1 MTISHVVSVLEK
13 LAPPYLQES
22 YDNVGL
28 LLGNSQWECTGA
40 LVTLDVTKETIQ
52 EAIDKRCNLVV
63 AHHPLIFKGRTQ
75 INGRHYTDEIIV
87 MAIKHDIAVYAIHTN
102 LDNVLHGVNGKI
114 ADLLGLQQRNILAPK
129 TDLIQKLVVFAPQ
142 ENQAVI
148 QNALFEAGAGEI
160 GQYSECS
167 FVSQGI
173 GSFKP
178 GEGANP
184 HLGAI
189 GIRHQEAEVKIEV
202 VFPAWLQQQ
211 VLSAMLQHHPYEEV
225 AYEVFTLS
233 NPFQLV
239 GSGLVGILSQPVAA
253 EDFLK
258 QIKKIFNI
266 NTIRH
271 SAFLG
276 KPLQKIAVCGG
287 AGDFLIP
294 AAKATAAD
302 VFITSDLKYHSFFEA
317 EGRLLL
323 VDIGHFES
331 EQYTIEL
338 LADVLRQN
346 FPNFAVLKTG
356 VITNPVHYL

>member
-1 MTISHVVSVLEK
+1 MTISNIVAVLEK
-13 LAPPYLQES
+13 LAPPYLKES

-28 LLGNSQWECTGA
+28 LLGNPQWVCTGA
-40 LVTLDVTKETIQ
+40 MVSLDVTKETIQ
-52 EAIDKRCNLVV
+52 EAIDKQCNLVI

-102 LDNVLHGVNGKI
+102 LDNVLHGVNGKM
-114 ADLLGLQQRNILAPK
+114 ADLLGLEERTILAPK
-129 TDLIQKLVVFAPQ
+129 NDLIQKLVVYAP
-142 ENQAVI
+142 EANQSAI
-148 QNALFEAGAGEI
+148 LDALFAAGAGEI

-178 GEGANP
+178 GATAKP
-184 HLGAI
+184 HVGTI
-189 GIRHQEAEVKIEV
+189 GIRHQEAEVKMEV

-211 VLSAMLQHHPYEEV
+211 VLSAMFQYHPYEEV
-225 AYEVFTLS
+225 AYEVLTLS
-233 NPFQLV
+233 NPYPLV
-239 GSGLVGILSQPVAA
+239 GSGLIGSLPQPIDATH
-253 EDFLK
+253 FLK
-258 QIKKIFNI
+258 QIKKIFNT

-271 SAFLG
+271 TAMLG
-276 KPLQKIAVCGG
+276 KPLQKVAVCGG

-294 AAKATAAD
+294 AAKAMGAD
-302 VFITSDLKYHSFFEA
+302 VYITADLKYHAFFEA
-317 EGRLLL
+317 EGKLLL

-331 EQYTIEL
+331 EQYTIDL

-356 VITNPVHYL
+356 VTTNPVHYF